1 MIFMKNKIIY
11 FIGAFI
17 LIIDQLTKMFIDKS
31 ATIIPRF
38 FYINPVNNYGA
49 AWSVFSNKTIFL
61 ILASLIIL
69 IILLRYQSYFKMNL
83 RNKIAFGL
91 LYGGLLGNLLDR
103 VIFGYVRDFLDFIIF
118 NYDYPVFNIAD
129 ASLVIGMILLIIAIF
144 KGEDKFETSSSK

>member
-1 MIFMKNKIIY
+1 MKNKIIY

-31 ATIIPRF
+31 MNIINGF

-49 AWSVFSNKTIFL
+49 AWSVFNDKTIFL
-61 ILASLIIL
+61 IVSSIVIL
-69 IILLRYQSYFKMNL
+69 IILLRYQSYFKMNI

-103 VIFGYVRDFLDFIIF
+103 IIFGYVRDFLDFIILGY
-118 NYDYPVFNIAD
+118 NYPVFNLAD
-129 ASLVIGMILLIIAIF
+129 TSLVIGMILLIIAIL
-144 KGEDKFETSSSK
+144 KGEDKVETSRS

>member
-31 ATIIPRF
+31 MTIIDGF

-49 AWSVFSNKTIFL
+49 AWSVFNDKTIFL
-61 ILASLIIL
+61 ILSSIVIL
-69 IILLRYQSYFKMNL
+69 VVLLRYQSYFKMNI

-103 VIFGYVRDFLDFIIF
+103 IVFGYVRDFLDFIIF
-118 NYDYPVFNIAD
+118 GYDYPVFNLAD
-129 ASLVIGMILLIIAIF
+129 ASLVIGMILLVIAIL
-144 KGEDKFETSSSK
+144 KGEDKVETGRSK